1 MNFICSLS
9 HHPENYSYRRSV
21 RWVGDLMVLCIF
33 ASLGFHSRSFRGV
46 TRTAR
51 KNFIHHQQAASK
63 VNSFSV
69 NYTAKLGAVLM
80 IHTVMKKF
88 FQSFFI
94 SPLRFAAGSRLKK
107 LLKFKFS
114 ASFHGLRNFYV
125 GRCFFDHVF
134 QILQTFSVYLVGKTI
149 KIMLKVVCCGN
160 CHRVFGKHEKRS
172 RFHFCVNR
180 HMNKGRSSRSPFFI
194 VWSGAEIRLQP
205 SSALA
210 TWSLQWSWTCCEKN
224 DLKVRLFFQFCFLY
238 LR

>member
-1 MNFICSLS
+1 MSRRLDGSL
-9 HHPENYSYRRSV
+9 YF
-21 RWVGDLMVLCIF
+21 CF
-33 ASLGFHSRSFRGV
+33 AGFPFSIFRGV

-80 IHTVMKKF
+80 IHTVIAHEKLFSKF
-88 FQSFFI
+88 F
-94 SPLRFAAGSRLKK
+94 RFLFAICCW
-107 LLKFKFS
+107 FS
-114 ASFHGLRNFYV
+114 TWKINKIQVSSFHGLRNFY
-125 GRCFFDHVF
+125 GGFLTASSRFFRRF
-134 QILQTFSVYLVGKTI
+134 QFVGKTI

-194 VWSGAEIRLQP
+194 VRSGAEIRLQP

-210 TWSLQWSWTCCEKN
+210 TWSLRWSWTCCEKN